1 MKKINYLTLI
11 LASAVL
17 MAIMFF
23 GELYRAYPPF
33 LVLTIISFLISLV
46 NLFLIHHKTLQM
58 RLCIYNAIVLL
69 AYQVWIVYLLWSIK
83 STSGLSLQKFP
94 ISVIFPIICVIL
106 NFIASGIIRRT
117 IAAEDF
123 MKMLRKDKKNGKLKN
138 TNR

>member
-94 ISVIFPIICVIL
+94 ISVTFPIICVIL
-106 NFIASGIIRRT
+106 NIIASGIIRRT

>member
-106 NFIASGIIRRT
+106 NVIASGIIRRT

>member
-106 NFIASGIIRRT
+106 NIIASGIIRRT